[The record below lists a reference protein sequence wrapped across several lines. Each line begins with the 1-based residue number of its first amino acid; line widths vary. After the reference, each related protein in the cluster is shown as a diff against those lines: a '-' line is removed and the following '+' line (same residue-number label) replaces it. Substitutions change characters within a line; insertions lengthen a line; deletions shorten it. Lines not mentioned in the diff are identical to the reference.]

1 MQLNFEFRYQ
11 ALHCMQNRGAGG
23 RAAQAA
29 LWAVAVAVFIS
40 VE

>member
-11 ALHCMQNRGAGG
+11 ALNCMQNCGAGG
-23 RAAQAA
+23 KAAQAA
-29 LWAVAVAVFIS
+29 LWAVAVFIS